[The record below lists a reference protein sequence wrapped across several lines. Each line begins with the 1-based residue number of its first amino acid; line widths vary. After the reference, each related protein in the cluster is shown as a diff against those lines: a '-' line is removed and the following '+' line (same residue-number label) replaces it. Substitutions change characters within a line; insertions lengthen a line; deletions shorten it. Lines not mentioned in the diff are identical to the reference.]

1 MCIAGNGPGSTFK
14 IVADPIPF
22 FPNGIAPCLRSQMM
36 KFRKA
41 FFERR

>member
-1 MCIAGNGPGSTFK
+1 MCIAGNGPGSTFQ

-22 FPNGIAPCLRSQMM
+22 FRNGIAPYLRSQMM
-36 KFRKA
+36 EFRKV